1 MYISLQLTFTILKK
15 IDLHIHTI
23 PNAISDSHFD
33 FCLETLK
40 EYVSKLKLDCIAIT
54 NHNLFDPEQFTLIC
68 ENLDIKVLPGIE
80 IDLEKGHLLL
90 ISENTELGDFTAKC
104 QQVQALIKTSEDCIT
119 VENLQAIFGDLNRYL
134 LIPHY
139 EKKPNISEE
148 TITKLKPHIYAGEV
162 TSPRKFKAC
171 SKDDT
176 KLVPVI
182 FSDVRIYNGIKGFPT
197 RQSFIDIGEIT
208 LKSIKSCLT
217 DKAKVCLSASE
228 GNDYFQVTDD
238 GLFLSTGLNVM
249 LGERSTGKTHTLERI
264 MGSFENVKYLKQFAL
279 LQDSEEKFEALL
291 STRHSSVNEQFL
303 KELKD
308 MVADM
313 TKVDLVANKKEAEK
327 YLESLIKFASES
339 DKLDSYSKAT
349 LFSETLF
356 SEADL
361 KGLVGLI
368 DAACLLIDN
377 TEYSELINQ
386 HISVD
391 SLKQLAIA
399 LITEHIGT
407 HKQNLEKRWLNDLIG
422 KIKDDLK
429 LKTANTPPLEID
441 FYRVLL
447 ENEKVKKFNE
457 IIKEIQKEREIDSKN
472 IRGFKV
478 VARTKK
484 YTGANQLKLKSRKQ
498 ISFMEAFKKY
508 EIPYSFLNAIKEI
521 GLEETDFHKYF
532 VNIEYKTLNK
542 HGFLVSGGER
552 SEFNLLHEIGDALQ
566 FDLLL
571 IDEPESSFDNLFLKN
586 DVNEL
591 LKQISKEIPV
601 VIVTHNSTV
610 GASIKPDFIVYTK
623 KSIVENEVKYQLF
636 YGYPGDKQLK
646 SLDGAVTDNY
656 DILLSCLEAGHQA
669 YDDRKNTIYDI
680 LKN

>member
-1 MYISLQLTFTILKK
+1 MLTILKK
-15 IDLHIHTI
+15 IDLHIHTV
-23 PNAISDSHFD
+23 ASTISDSHFD

-40 EYVSKLKLDCIAIT
+40 EYVTKLKLDCIAVT
-54 NHNLFDPEQFTLIC
+54 NHNMFDAEQFAQIC

-104 QQVQALIKTSEDCIT
+104 IQVQALIKTREDCIT
-119 VENLQAIFGDLNRYL
+119 VENLQAIFGDLSRYL

-139 EKKPNISEE
+139 EKKPNISDDA
-148 TITKLKPHIYAGEV
+148 IARLKPHIHAGEV

-171 SKDDT
+171 SKDNT

-182 FSDVRIYNGIKGFPT
+182 FSDVRIYKGIKAFPT
-197 RQSFIDIGEIT
+197 RQSFIDVGEIT
-208 LKSIKSCLT
+208 LKSIKACLT
-217 DKAKVCLSASE
+217 DRTKVCLSESE

-264 MGSFENVKYLKQFAL
+264 MHSFENVKYLKQFAL

-291 STRHSSVNEQFL
+291 STRHSTVNEQFL

-308 MVADM
+308 MVADI
-313 TKVDLVANKKEAEK
+313 TKVDLLANKKEAEK
-327 YLESLIKFASES
+327 YLESLVKFASES
-339 DKLDSYSKAT
+339 DKLDSFSKVA

-361 KGLVGLI
+361 KGLVSLI

-391 SLKQLAIA
+391 SLKQLAVA
-399 LITEHIGT
+399 LITEHIGS
-407 HKQNLEKRWLNDLIG
+407 HEQNLEKRWLNDLIG

-429 LKTANTPPLEID
+429 LKTANTPPLDID

-457 IIKEIQKEREIDSKN
+457 VIKEIQKETEIDSKS

-508 EIPYSFLNAIKEI
+508 ENPYSFLNSIKEI
-521 GLEETDFHKYF
+521 GLEETDFYKYF
-532 VNIEYKTLNK
+532 VDIEYKTLNK
-542 HGFLVSGGER
+542 YGFPVSGGER

-623 KSIVENEVKYQLF
+623 KSIIENEVKYYLF
-636 YGYPGDKQLK
+636 YGYPGDKQLQ
-646 SLDGAVTDNY
+646 SLDGGVTDNY
-656 DILLSCLEAGHQA
+656 DVMLSCLEAGQQA